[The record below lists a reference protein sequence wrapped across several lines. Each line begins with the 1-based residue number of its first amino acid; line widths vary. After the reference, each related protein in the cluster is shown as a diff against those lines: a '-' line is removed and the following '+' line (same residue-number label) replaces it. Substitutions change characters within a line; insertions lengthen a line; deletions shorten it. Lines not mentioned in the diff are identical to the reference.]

1 MKHPERRT
9 ATTDKIEAILEL
21 LEDGR
26 WHTFDEI
33 QQKMHVEADQIH
45 RVIEFLKEYD
55 FITIDNPER
64 RVKLDKVA
72 REFLRKIPTA

>member
-1 MKHPERRT
+1 M
-9 ATTDKIEAILEL
+9 
-21 LEDGR
+21 LEDGK
-26 WHTFDEI
+26 WHAFDEI
-33 QQKMHVEADQIH
+33 QKKMHIEADQIH

-64 RVKLDKVA
+64 RVRLDKAA